1 MLAFDHSLA
10 NLTVRS
16 HQILFLPGLKKR
28 VQDVHWYLRMD
39 FLAFRSYC
47 IEISQRLRQ
56 LGSSWMLTLA
66 VV

>member
-10 NLTVRS
+10 NLTV
-16 HQILFLPGLKKR
+16 QILFLPGLKKR

-39 FLAFRSYC
+39 YLAFRSYC